1 MKSSTEIQQVNQ
13 GLVQKLPHN
22 SYTKHILN
30 SLAKNDRGGVF
41 NELCRFKDKGEVLP
55 VKVIQLVPVSERL
68 PALTKIYGNEKI
80 SGILSIAITKA
91 LNNFNLR
98 VGMNA
103 EQIMQLSYTI
113 IEEAEADQLAIQDV
127 LLFLDGMVKYK
138 YGKVYDRMDMPT
150 FFEMFEVYR
159 QQRHD
164 EFVNFMEEQH
174 AQNKSYGDSNRMSTD
189 TDKEANRNAMAE
201 YLKNQYK

>member
-13 GLVQKLPHN
+13 GLAQKLPQN

-30 SLAKNDRGGVF
+30 SLAKGDNGGVF
-41 NELCRFKDKGEVLP
+41 NELCRFKDKGEPLP
-55 VKVIQLVPVSERL
+55 LKVIELVPVSERL
-68 PALTKIYGNEKI
+68 PALTKLYGVEKI
-80 SGILSIAITKA
+80 SGILSLAITRA

-98 VGMNA
+98 VGMNP
-103 EQIMQLSYTI
+103 EQIMQLSYSL

-150 FFEMFEVYR
+150 FFEMLEKYR
-159 QQRHD
+159 EERHQSYI
-164 EFVNFMEEQH
+164 NGKEEAHSQFK
-174 AQNKSYGDSNRMSTD
+174 AMGDSNRTSQD
-189 TDKEANRNAMAE
+189 IDKEANRNAMNE

>member
-1 MKSSTEIQQVNQ
+1 M
-13 GLVQKLPHN
+13 N

-30 SLAKNDRGGVF
+30 SLAKGDNGGVF
-41 NELCRFKDKGEVLP
+41 NELCRFKDKGEALP

-80 SGILSIAITKA
+80 SGILSIAITRA

-103 EQIMQLSYTI
+103 EQIMQLSYSI

-150 FFEMFEVYR
+150 FFEMLEVYR
-159 QQRHD
+159 EQRHQAY
-164 EFVNFMEEQH
+164 VNAKEESH
-174 AQNKSYGDSNRMSTD
+174 AQFKAMGDSNRMSSD

-201 YLKNQYK
+201 YLKTQYK